1 MSTDDNASEKKML
14 MGNQGGKKC
23 FIATAAYG
31 SPIADEVMFLR
42 RLRDDRLKQSRI
54 GSLFVQVYEWIYY
67 QFSPRVAS
75 IMDRN
80 RRFKNFMKIMIVQPI
95 VRFLRVISK
104 SIHKIKRI
112 IRN

>member
-1 MSTDDNASEKKML
+1 MSTDEGASEKKML
-14 MGNQGGKKC
+14 HDPYRPKC

-112 IRN
+112 IRK